1 MYLKIKYMYRNWGNQ
16 SYMLCYVLYTTY
28 VCLSTIADIGGD
40 SPEGFLRQ
48 RFQELCLS
56 IDAFSSLEYVGTQTA
71 APPTDFSV
79 LENAVTK
86 QLMNTNVRSKR
97 KPTVV
102 FSALQ
107 VRIFY
112 LLSLVAH
119 QTFLLVLVISSSIC
133 SHCINHWYTV

>member
-1 MYLKIKYMYRNWGNQ
+1 M
-16 SYMLCYVLYTTY
+16 
-28 VCLSTIADIGGD
+28 GGD

-48 RFQELCLS
+48 RFQELGLS
-56 IDAFSSLEYVGTQTA
+56 IDAFSSLEYVGTQTT

-79 LENAVTK
+79 LLNAVTK

-119 QTFLLVLVISSSIC
+119 QTFVCLF
-133 SHCINHWYTV
+133 